1 MTDTTVALVV
11 AQYNASV
18 TERMEE
24 AARGAADE
32 RGVTV
37 AERVDVPGVYDTPLV
52 ADRLAR
58 RDDIDAVAVVGA
70 VVTGDTDHDRV
81 IADTAAEKLSEISLD
96 RETPVTFGVA
106 GPGMSGAEARER
118 VKKGAEAV
126 NAAVDLLEVLGDV

>member
-37 AERVDVPGVYDTPLV
+37 AEAVDVPGVYDTPLV

-58 RDDIDAVAVVGA
+58 RADIDAVAVIGA

-81 IADTAAEKLSEISLD
+81 IADTAAQELSEISLD
-96 RETPVTFGVA
+96 RDTPVTFGVA

-118 VKKGAEAV
+118 VEKGAEAV
-126 NAAVDLLEVLGDV
+126 NAAVDLLEALDDV